1 MTLNDWVEILGVIT
15 TAGIAIVCVWLIFSE
30 FRDGDR

>member
-15 TAGIAIVCVWLIFSE
+15 VVMIMAVCLWMVVSL